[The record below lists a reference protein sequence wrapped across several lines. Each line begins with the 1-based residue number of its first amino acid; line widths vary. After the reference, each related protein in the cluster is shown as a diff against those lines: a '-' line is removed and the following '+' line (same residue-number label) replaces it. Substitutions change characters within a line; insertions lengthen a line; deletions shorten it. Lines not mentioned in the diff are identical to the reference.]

1 MAEPVSSIEVTP
13 PRGRVSRIAPGLA
26 MLRGYQLG
34 WLRYDVAAGLSVA
47 AVALPIAIAYAQLAG
62 FPPVVG
68 LYASILPLVVY
79 AVLGTSRQLIV
90 NPDAATCA
98 MVAAIVA
105 PLAGGDAALYSTL
118 AMSLAVL
125 TGVACVAA
133 GFFRLGFLAD
143 FLGKPVLVGFMN
155 GIAISIVLG
164 QIGKVFGVSVES
176 GRVIPRLI
184 EFAAKLSDT
193 HLLTLAV
200 GATTFTVMRGVR
212 RFVPRLPAPL
222 VALIVAVVVVQVFGL
237 DHLGVAVLGAVPAG
251 LPHLRWTPVPPAHV
265 GPLLSGAAGLALV
278 SFTSGMITARSFAA
292 RNRYEIDVDR
302 EFIALGACNIAAGVS
317 QGFAVTGA
325 DSRTAISDVMGGKT
339 QVTGLVAAVTIAL
352 VLLFFTGPIQY
363 LPTSAL
369 GAVLISAAFG
379 LFDWRALVRLYRIHQ
394 GEFAVCLT
402 AMLGVVMFGALQ
414 GIVLAVGLAMLVLLI
429 RSSRP
434 GDAVL
439 GRVEG
444 RQGFFD
450 VADHEGAAAVPGLV
464 LYRFNASV
472 IFYNAP
478 YFKRRVLA
486 VAAGS
491 PGATWVI
498 VDGAPI
504 VHLDSTGADTIADL
518 VDDLAS
524 RGTRLA
530 IGGVLPQVRQ
540 MLERSGALARLG
552 TDAVFPTLRAAVA
565 ACELSPAIVTA
576 ALAST
581 VHAVH

>member
-1 MAEPVSSIEVTP
+1 
-13 PRGRVSRIAPGLA
+13 
-26 MLRGYQLG
+26 MLRGYQIG

-79 AVLGTSRQLIV
+79 ALLGTSRQLIV

-98 MVAAIVA
+98 MVAAIVT
-105 PLAGGDAALYSTL
+105 PLAAGDAGLYSAL
-118 AMSLAVL
+118 AVSLAIL
-125 TGVACVAA
+125 TGVACILA

-155 GIAISIVLG
+155 GIAISIAIG
-164 QIGKVFGVSVES
+164 QIGKVFGLSLES
-176 GRVIPRLI
+176 GRVMPRLI
-184 EFAAKLSDT
+184 EFASKIEGT
-193 HLLTLAV
+193 HLPTLAIGV
-200 GATTFTVMRGVR
+200 TTFAVMRGVR
-212 RFVPRLPAPL
+212 RFFPRVPAPL
-222 VALIVAVVVVQVFGL
+222 VALVVAVALVEMLGL
-237 DHLGVAVLGAVPAG
+237 DAAGVAVLGTVPAG
-251 LPHLRWTPVPPAHV
+251 LPDLRWTPVPSAHITA
-265 GPLLSGAAGLALV
+265 LLSGAAGLALV

-339 QVTGLVAAVTIAL
+339 QVTGLVAAATMAI
-352 VLLFFTGPIQY
+352 VLLFLTGPLQY

-369 GAVLISAAFG
+369 GAVLIAAALG
-379 LFDWRALVRLYRIHQ
+379 LFDWRALVRLYRIHE

-402 AMLGVVMFGALQ
+402 AMLGVVTFGALQ
-414 GIVLAVGLAMLVLLI
+414 GIVLAIALAMLVLLI

-450 VADHEGAAAVPGLV
+450 VADHEGARVVPGLV

-478 YFKRRVLA
+478 YFRRRVLA
-486 VAAGS
+486 VAAS
-491 PGATWVI
+491 TPGATWMV

-518 VDDLAS
+518 AADLAA
-524 RGTRLA
+524 RGIRLA

-540 MLERSGALARLG
+540 MLERSGALERLG
-552 TDAVFPTLRAAVA
+552 AGAVFPTLRAAVE
-565 ACELSPAIVTA
+565 ACESSVAIANPVP
-576 ALAST
+576 AST
-581 VHAVH
+581 GHSPH

>member
-1 MAEPVSSIEVTP
+1 
-13 PRGRVSRIAPGLA
+13 
-26 MLRGYQLG
+26 MLRGYQMA

-79 AVLGTSRQLIV
+79 ALFGTSRQLIV

-105 PLAGGDAALYSTL
+105 PLAAGDAALYSTL
-118 AMSLAVL
+118 AVSLAVL
-125 TGVACVAA
+125 TGVACIAA
-133 GFFRLGFLAD
+133 GLFRLGFLAD
-143 FLGKPVLVGFMN
+143 FLGKPVLVGFMD
-155 GIAISIVLG
+155 GIAISIAIG
-164 QIGKVFGVSVES
+164 QIGKVFGFSLES
-176 GRVIPRLI
+176 GRVMPRLI
-184 EFAAKLSDT
+184 EFASKLGDT
-193 HLLTLAV
+193 HLPTLAIGV
-200 GATTFTVMRGVR
+200 TTFAVMRGVR
-212 RFVPRLPAPL
+212 HFFPRVPAPL
-222 VALIVAVVVVQVFGL
+222 VALVVAVALVEVLAL
-237 DHLGVAVLGAVPAG
+237 DNAGVAVLGTVPPG
-251 LPHLRWTPVPPAHV
+251 LPDLRWTPVPSAHI

-292 RNRYEIDVDR
+292 RHRYEIDVDR

-339 QVTGLVAAVTIAL
+339 QVTGLVAAATMAL
-352 VLLFFTGPIQY
+352 VLLFLTGPLQY

-369 GAVLISAAFG
+369 GAVLISAAMG
-379 LFDWRALVRLYRIHQ
+379 LFDWRALVRLYRIHE
-394 GEFAVCLT
+394 GEFAVCVA
-402 AMLGVVMFGALQ
+402 AMLGVVTLGALQ
-414 GIVLAVGLAMLVLLI
+414 GIALSIALAMLVLLI

-434 GDAVL
+434 GDAAL
-439 GRVEG
+439 GRVDG

-450 VADHEGAAAVPGLV
+450 VADHEGAKAVPGLI
-464 LYRFNASV
+464 LYRFNAPV

-478 YFKRRVLA
+478 YFRRRVLA

-491 PGATWVI
+491 PGATWLI
-498 VDGAPI
+498 VDGGPI

-518 VDDLAS
+518 ADDLAS

-530 IGGVLPQVRQ
+530 IGGALPQVRQ
-540 MLERSGALARLG
+540 MLERSGALGRLG
-552 TDAVFPTLRAAVA
+552 AGAVFPTLRAAVG
-565 ACELSPAIVTA
+565 ACESSVTIA
-576 ALAST
+576 NPVPAST
-581 VHAVH
+581 GDVVHQPDVRGEQT